1 MANNFFLIAL
11 VNFFSAIFLLYLL
24 FRLFQLSFINPIVS
38 NSFKYLEPFLKPF
51 RFVLPILFGID
62 LSALALVILAKF
74 GLFNLIFSA
83 DQIFDTIDAL
93 SWAAIGS
100 LYMASQIIRYSL
112 FISIF
117 ASWLA
122 PMSNNSFLNIC
133 HGLTQPLLLPFQRFT
148 SFSGIDFSPIIV
160 FFLLIQIDR
169 ILLTLGANLELPRF
183 I

>member
-24 FRLFQLSFINPIVS
+24 FRLFQLSFNNPIVS

-100 LYMASQIIRYSL
+100 
-112 FISIF
+112 
-117 ASWLA
+117 
-122 PMSNNSFLNIC
+122 
-133 HGLTQPLLLPFQRFT
+133 FT
-148 SFSGIDFSPIIV
+148 W
-160 FFLLIQIDR
+160 
-169 ILLTLGANLELPRF
+169 PRK
-183 I
+183 

>member
-24 FRLFQLSFINPIVS
+24 FRLFQLSFNNPIVS

-62 LSALALVILAKF
+62 LSALALVIVAKF

-83 DQIFDTIDAL
+83 DQIFDTVDAL
-93 SWAAIGS
+93 SWAAISS

-122 PMSNNSFLNIC
+122 PKYMSWSYATFTVAISKVYFILGNRFFTDHCIFSLN
-133 HGLTQPLLLPFQRFT
+133 T
-148 SFSGIDFSPIIV
+148 
-160 FFLLIQIDR
+160 DR
-169 ILLTLGANLELPRF
+169 
-183 I
+183 

>member
-24 FRLFQLSFINPIVS
+24 FRLFQLSFNNPIVS

-51 RFVLPILFGID
+51 RFVLPILFGVD
-62 LSALALVILAKF
+62 LSALALVIVAKF

-83 DQIFDTIDAL
+83 DQIFDTVDAL

-100 LYMASQIIRYSL
+100 FYMASQIIRYSL

-133 HGLTQPLLLPFQRFT
+133 HGLTQPLLFPFQRFT